1 MNINLQCE
9 KFREQL
15 IDNINNSNLPI
26 SSVYYIYQLILI
38 ELEKTYYAS
47 LEEIDSNNNEEEK

>member
-47 LEEIDSNNNEEEK
+47 LEETDSNNNEEEK